1 MNQIDNSFNNHHKS
15 QEEVLESEEAKI
27 YNILTTELNRNF
39 NEFMQTLNDID
50 PFDDSD
56 NLGDW

>member
-15 QEEVLESEEAKI
+15 PEEVLESEEAKI
-27 YNILTTELNRNF
+27 YNILMVELNRNF
-39 NEFMQTLNDID
+39 DEFMQTLNDID

-56 NLGDW
+56 DLGDW